1 MLYYDLYMFHIP
13 IFYYLLFDLHKFQ
26 FNLILFIAPYNKLF
40 YHVLFHHLSIL
51 PLLLFFC
58 YFIIIL
64 IYLILAFYHFTN
76 FHYIIHFKIL
86 DLIFIHF
93 FNHYTNFPHNRNFH
107 LHYSTIFQILIF
119 FHFSSALDKYIRPL
133 LMNKY

>member
-1 MLYYDLYMFHIP
+1 MISICSISLSFI
-13 IFYYLLFDLHKFQ
+13 IFYLTFINS
-26 FNLILFIAPYNKLF
+26 NLILFCL
-40 YHVLFHHLSIL
+40 L
-51 PLLLFFC
+51 PLIINYSTMFYFIIYPFSRYYCFFC